1 MNSIYIGLIIVA
13 IAAWFGY
20 ALYKMLRGARGK
32 DCATCA
38 LGSGF
43 DYRKKGI
50 HSPKEIKP
58 TEFVTQN
65 GHHIIVD
72 EEAARRRRERIR
84 QMMER
89 GQVE

>member
-1 MNSIYIGLIIVA
+1 MNSLYIGLIIAA

-20 ALYKMLRGARGK
+20 ALYKMFRGASGK

-58 TEFVTQN
+58 TEFVTPK
-65 GHHIIVD
+65 GHHIIID
-72 EEAARRRRERIR
+72 EKAARRRRERIR
-84 QMMER
+84 QIMEKA
-89 GQVE
+89 EE